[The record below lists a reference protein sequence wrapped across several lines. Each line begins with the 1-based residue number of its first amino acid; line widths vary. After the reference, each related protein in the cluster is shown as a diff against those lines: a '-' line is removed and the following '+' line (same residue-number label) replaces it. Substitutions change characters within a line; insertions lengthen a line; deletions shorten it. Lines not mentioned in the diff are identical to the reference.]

1 MGSMNLLDR
10 IQITPLR
17 QIPTTGGDIW
27 HALKSTDDSYNG
39 FGEAYFSWVE
49 PGSIKAWK
57 KHLKIKMNLVVP
69 IGDVRFV
76 FCEAANASYREEI
89 IGAGCYARLTVP
101 PRIWFGFQ
109 GISDKPSL
117 VLNLANL
124 SHDPEELERKSLSE
138 IKFNWGVE
146 S

>member
-1 MGSMNLLDR
+1 MSLDD
-10 IQITPLR
+10 ILITPLKR
-17 QIPTTGGDIW
+17 IPAEGGEVM
-27 HALKSTDDSYNG
+27 HAIKSRDLGFNG

-49 PGSIKAWK
+49 SGAIKAWK
-57 KHLKIKMNLVVP
+57 KHLKMKMNLVVP

-76 FCEAANASYREEI
+76 FCESAHSSCREEK
-89 IGAGCYARLTVP
+89 IGAGYYARLTVP